1 MIYNIFEAFVY
12 KYVLIVHKHRIDI
25 LFAVNLPSKKMLMN
39 TYYFVFLLSKQNFVL
54 LLDNFPLYIFLQTSV
69 EADMSIF
76 SIAAKRGQDF

>member
-1 MIYNIFEAFVY
+1 
-12 KYVLIVHKHRIDI
+12 
-25 LFAVNLPSKKMLMN
+25 MN

-76 SIAAKRGQDF
+76 SRAAKRGQDF